1 MFFKESVMK
10 KMIKS
15 AYKGEGLTV
24 AHTPKNIRDAEGLYI
39 ATSTWAAWMEYDKVP
54 KGIKAAVVEVA
65 GDLPETGESYKATPG
80 LGNQVTMS
88 DATVLDLHEIVNNAR
103 NAGRITKI
111 IQTGPINIRFIKMQN
126 GEVLPISE
134 ELITVIDKNQTERD
148 ESEPEG
154 PRMEENG
161 YRMLW
166 ENERCIYL
174 ACILSDGSETQKEF
188 RESLKQVVLP

>member
-24 AHTPKNIRDAEGLYI
+24 AHTPKNIQDAEGLYI

-54 KGIKAAVVEVA
+54 KGIKAAVVEMA
-65 GDLPETGESYKATPG
+65 GDLTDTGESYKATPG

-88 DATVLDLHEIVNNAR
+88 DATVIDLREIVNNASDV
-103 NAGRITKI
+103 GRITKI
-111 IQTGPINIRFIKMQN
+111 VQTGPINIRYIKMRN
-126 GEVLPISE
+126 GDVMQISE
-134 ELITVIDKNQTERD
+134 ELITVIDKSQIEKD

-154 PRMEENG
+154 PYMEGNG

-166 ENERCIYL
+166 KNERCIYL